1 MPEWEYCWIDLETT
15 GLNAHAEVPLEIGLK
30 LTDEWGEGGP
40 SKTWLINENTDYY
53 RTRIAAGKEHEVV
66 GPMHLKSGLWED
78 LSGMQSTRQHIDDAA
93 YRWLVGEGVEP
104 NILPLCGNSVGSL
117 DRPFLLV
124 HFPILN
130 EFLHYRNIDISSFK
144 EVCRRVNPE
153 LFSKLRDI
161 ADNKESAIHR
171 PLADID
177 ASITE
182 YQGYVENFFF
192 TSLGD

>member
-1 MPEWEYCWIDLETT
+1 MTEWQYCWIDLETT
-15 GLNAHAEVPLEIGLK
+15 GLDARTEVPLEIGLK

-40 SKTWLINENTDYY
+40 SKSWLIHEQNDHYK
-53 RTRIAAGKEHEVV
+53 TRIVAAKKHDVV
-66 GPMHLKSGLWED
+66 GPMHEKSGLWTD
-78 LSGMQSTRQHIDDAA
+78 LTYMQSMRETIDEFA
-93 YRWLVGEGVEP
+93 YRWLVGEGVQP
-104 NILPLCGNSVGSL
+104 GTLPLCGNSVGSL

-124 HFPILN
+124 HFPVLN

-153 LFSKLRDI
+153 LFSNLRDI
-161 ADNKESAIHR
+161 ADNKESATHR
-171 PLADID
+171 PLEDID

-182 YQGYVENFFF
+182 YQAYVENFFF